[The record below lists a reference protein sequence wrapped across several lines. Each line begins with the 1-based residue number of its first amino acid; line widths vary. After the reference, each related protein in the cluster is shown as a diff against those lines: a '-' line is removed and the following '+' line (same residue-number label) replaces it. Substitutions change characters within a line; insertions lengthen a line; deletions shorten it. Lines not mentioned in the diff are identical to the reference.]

1 MKRKIMNLA
10 EYKACICEGGAER
23 AIMDILLENDLLIF
37 SKEELIEE
45 SVLSCRGAEEF
56 QKRYLRKSFN
66 GKISVI
72 RVLDSRNE
80 NFKLGKAY
88 QDKVNVV
95 NIVTA
100 PEIEML
106 IIHSEG
112 KYEDFTRSGKKPGDF
127 CKQDMP
133 KLRYRKKYDD
143 VIRYFDSPTKLVNA
157 IKTYHQ
163 KHKSRDNDELSL
175 FDLLKDK

>member
-37 SKEELIEE
+37 SKKDLLEEK
-45 SVLSCRGAEEF
+45 VLSCRGADAF
-56 QKRYLRKSFN
+56 QKQCLRKSFN

-72 RVLDSRNE
+72 RVLDRRNE
-80 NFKLGKAY
+80 NFKLSKAY

-112 KYEDFTRSGKKPGDF
+112 KYEEYKRSGKKPCDF
-127 CKQDMP
+127 CKQNLP
-133 KLRYRKKYDD
+133 ELGYRKRYDD
-143 VIRYFDSPTKLVNA
+143 IKRYFDSSDKLVKA

-163 KHKSRDNDELSL
+163 KQQDKGEWSL
-175 FDLLKDK
+175 LDLLKDK